1 MRETGRLSRARRP
14 PPVARAARQPY
25 RFRSDAELL
34 LKGSAWRG
42 DGASAI
48 GLRADAPAGGGLF
61 AAALP
66 WPS

>member
-1 MRETGRLSRARRP
+1 MDF
-14 PPVARAARQPY
+14 VD
-25 RFRSDAELL
+25 RFDFDR
-34 LKGSAWRG
+34 

-48 GLRADAPAGGGLF
+48 GLRADAPAGGELF

>member
-1 MRETGRLSRARRP
+1 
-14 PPVARAARQPY
+14 V
-25 RFRSDAELL
+25 L

-42 DGASAI
+42 GGASAI